1 MADMS
6 DESTKASCLDWT
18 IGKSSVMSPRPRP
31 SQYFSGFMR
40 EMSAFRASAPKGDAT
55 HDIMVCKYED
65 DDTNDSISD
74 IDSDIDRVDDV
85 DG

>member
-1 MADMS
+1 
-6 DESTKASCLDWT
+6 
-18 IGKSSVMSPRPRP
+18 
-31 SQYFSGFMR
+31 MR
-40 EMSAFRASAPKGDAT
+40 EMSTFRASAPKGDAT